1 MAAFIG
7 QLPWL
12 ILGLYGV
19 LSLIT
24 YFIYGF
30 DKTAAQ
36 NQRWRV
42 AERTLHLLA
51 LLGGW
56 PGALCAQQRY
66 RHKSKKMAFLVV
78 FWLTVLINCS
88 VLAWFL
94 FKPITM

>member
-1 MAAFIG
+1 M
-7 QLPWL
+7 
-12 ILGLYGV
+12 
-19 LSLIT
+19 T

-30 DKTAAQ
+30 DKSAAQ

-66 RHKSKKMAFLVV
+66 RHKSKKSAFLVV
-78 FWLTVLINCS
+78 FWLTVLVNCS
-88 VLAWFL
+88 VLGWFL
-94 FKPITM
+94 FKPVALMG